1 MPIFSSYPAAR
12 IAASL
17 LLALALLNGPRTP
30 AQSTRAHSINEQPV
44 LHVEPPPVDI
54 NQASAAQLAR
64 IPGITPI
71 YAQRIVSGRP
81 YHTKYQL
88 KTKGILPAP
97 VYDAVKARLVAHR
110 IK

>member
-1 MPIFSSYPAAR
+1 MRISLSCSRAR
-12 IAASL
+12 VAASL
-17 LLALALLNGPRTP
+17 LLAVALLNGPRTH
-30 AQSTRAHSINEQPV
+30 AQSTRARSINDQPV
-44 LHVEPPPVDI
+44 VHVSQPPVDI
-54 NQASAAQLAR
+54 NRASAAQLAR
-64 IPGITPI
+64 IPGITPV